1 VRTYQSDYLHLT
13 INFACMITAYPMPPL
28 VLTKLE
34 FLLHSLL
41 KARKAF
47 EEMASSLK
55 NRQLQHTIIGLAHES
70 RQYATELD
78 SYVHTLGME
87 TEKFSSSSD
96 FHDSTSESIEWAFP
110 EEEKEVLR
118 WCAKKEKSIVL
129 IYREILNEPYL
140 YEGIR
145 KMVRYQL
152 NGVMHSFAQ
161 LKLLNT
167 SIRRG

>member
-1 VRTYQSDYLHLT
+1 
-13 INFACMITAYPMPPL
+13 
-28 VLTKLE
+28 
-34 FLLHSLL
+34 
-41 KARKAF
+41 
-47 EEMASSLK
+47 MASSLK
-55 NRQLQHTIIGLAHES
+55 NRQLQQTIIGLAQES

-78 SYVHTLGME
+78 SYVTTLGME
-87 TEKFSSSSD
+87 TEKLSSTHD
-96 FHDSTSESIEWAFP
+96 FHDSSSNTIEWIFP
-110 EEEKEVLR
+110 EEEKDVLR
-118 WCAKKEKSIVL
+118 WCAKKEKSIVMV
-129 IYREILNEPYL
+129 YREILNEPYL